1 MLRRNDNGKIICD
14 RPDCLCHTDQE
25 QRNILTP
32 DQPAIT
38 KDWLTESTLDQM
50 LKKTDPTNGTA
61 GHSKGKWYYYGD
73 VACGIATDCQHKADD
88 LVTPVK
94 FVFSSHQHE
103 SDDLIPMLTE
113 EDFDNLSAAEEDI
126 EITWDQYR
134 ANLRLMA
141 LAQHAPHDC
150 GDPECPGVINK
161 RKLELYD
168 RFQECIK
175 GFADA
180 GLLT

>member
-25 QRNILTP
+25 QHNILTP
-32 DQPAIT
+32 DQPNAMAKAIHAQ
-38 KDWLTESTLDQM
+38 D
-50 LKKTDPTNGTA
+50 GTA
-61 GHSKGKWYYYGD
+61 GHSKGNWYYFGETF
-73 VACGIATDCQHKADD
+73 VGILSNCQHP
-88 LVTPVK
+88 LTPPVK
-94 FVFSSHQHE
+94 MTGVTATKEEFTVIVSHSHE
-103 SDDLIPMLTE
+103 KDIIIPGTDEGDFEQLMDDICDDSI
-113 EDFDNLSAAEEDI
+113 DFN
-126 EITWDQYR
+126 QYR
-134 ANLRLMA
+134 SNLRLMA

-175 GFADA
+175 GFAEA

>member
-25 QRNILTP
+25 QHNILTP
-32 DQPAIT
+32 DQPCKCNQSDCFECMVGIE
-38 KDWLTESTLDQM
+38 D
-50 LKKTDPTNGTA
+50 GTA
-61 GHSKGKWYYYGD
+61 GHSKGNWTKSETIHWSINNQTHH
-73 VACGIATDCQHKADD
+73 IAM
-88 LVTPVK
+88 VN
-94 FVFSSHQHE
+94 FSSR
-103 SDDLIPMLTE
+103 LP
-113 EDFDNLSAAEEDI
+113 EDGGNGEAN
-126 EITWDQYR
+126 
-134 ANLRLMA
+134 ANLIT

-175 GFADA
+175 GFAEA

>member
-1 MLRRNDNGKIICD
+1 MYQ
-14 RPDCLCHTDQE
+14 PDLHYCQYPGCNEYLGPDDGDGDCGNHPE
-25 QRNILTP
+25 YEHNIL
-32 DQPAIT
+32 
-38 KDWLTESTLDQM
+38 
-50 LKKTDPTNGTA
+50 
-61 GHSKGKWYYYGD
+61 
-73 VACGIATDCQHKADD
+73 IAM
-88 LVTPVK
+88 VN
-94 FVFSSHQHE
+94 FSSRLPHDGGNGE
-103 SDDLIPMLTE
+103 A
-113 EDFDNLSAAEEDI
+113 N
-126 EITWDQYR
+126 
-134 ANLRLMA
+134 ANLIS